1 MLTTKRGIQL
11 SAVASAITFLSISAT
26 ALATSPSNCVEVTAT
41 NQQHMETG
49 LAEQCSYFY
58 VCSTGDQEVLGYYYG
73 SSSVETTL
81 YTGESNLGYKTQP
94 QECIIQDPG
103 SCDSTEQTLASLI
116 DNGLAETCNT
126 FYVCTTGDNANL
138 GYSWLSSTTTA
149 EVFTGSD
156 GLGYAED
163 PKNCA
168 LIEEVDLAINI
179 SGSTTS
185 ITENELAYFN
195 ISVQNI
201 GTIDST
207 ETATINSAVEL
218 IDGCSETACVDSG
231 SLTIVNASSDSATC
245 DSDAQNIS
253 CSTDAIAAGE
263 TINIQVVA
271 NADRA
276 GYVGLSAQVDTADD
290 ANPTNN
296 SANLDIDIDEL
307 DTRVKYEDTAISI
320 LSAAELPHSE
330 NGTFTDSGRLFVA
343 STDYGESIYE
353 ITKNSDGSYNS
364 IPAVQ
369 GPENCRYTGLTSSGN
384 TLYAACQTS
393 SSDTFLTQIKVSEDG
408 LSTISK
414 KLPNNPALANGMAV
428 GPDGSIYIS
437 DSQNA
442 YSMTKSAPIFK
453 VTITNDE
460 TFEFTVEDWLG
471 TEHIIKF
478 PNGVQIEG
486 NTIYFADHYKVRT
499 IEIDEN
505 GNPGAIDDFYTTTSA
520 NLIDDLTITPD
531 YIAISEI
538 KYPTSA
544 NGSNTTGH
552 TILIDKESGETVKQ
566 IAADKIYEPS
576 SIIYDRD
583 GVFGEESLFVTDY
596 FKSGLY
602 EIKAETELPL

>member
-1 MLTTKRGIQL
+1 MITTRKGMQL
-11 SAVASAITFLSISAT
+11 VAVASAITFSSISAT

-49 LAEQCSYFY
+49 LAEQCNYFY
-58 VCSTGDQEVLGYYYG
+58 VCSTGDQEVLGYFWG

-81 YTGESNLGYKTQP
+81 YTGESSLGYKAQP
-94 QECIIQDPG
+94 QECIIEEPG
-103 SCDSTEQTLASLI
+103 SCDSTEQTLAALI
-116 DNGLAETCNT
+116 DNGLAESCDTY
-126 FYVCTTGDNANL
+126 YVCATGDGERL
-138 GYSWLSSTTTA
+138 GYSWLKATTKA
-149 EVFTGSD
+149 EVFIGAD
-156 GLGYAED
+156 ELGYIDD

-168 LIEEVDLAINI
+168 IIEEIDLAI
-179 SGSTTS
+179 SFYDDTVS
-185 ITENELAYFN
+185 ITENELAYIN

-207 ETATINSAVEL
+207 ETATINTAVEL
-218 IDGCSETACVDSG
+218 ITGCSETTCVESG
-231 SLTIVNASSDSATC
+231 SLSIVHASSDSATC
-245 DSDAQNIS
+245 DSDTQTIS
-253 CSTDAIAAGE
+253 CSADAIAAGE
-263 TINIQVVA
+263 TIDILIVA
-271 NADRA
+271 NADKA
-276 GYVGLSAQVDTADD
+276 GYVGLSAQVDAADD
-290 ANPTNN
+290 TNVTNN
-296 SANLDIDIDEL
+296 SAHLNIDIDEL

-364 IPAVQ
+364 IPAIQ
-369 GPENCRYTGLTSSGN
+369 GPDDCRYTGLTSSGN
-384 TLYAACQTS
+384 TLYAACQTA
-393 SSDTFLTQIKVSEDG
+393 SSDTYLMQIKVSEDG

-453 VTITNDE
+453 VVVTNDA

-486 NTIYFADHYKVRT
+486 DTMYFADHYKVRT
-499 IEIDEN
+499 IKIEEN
-505 GNPGAIDDFYTTTSA
+505 GPGAVEDFYTTTSA
-520 NLIDDLTITPD
+520 NMIDDLTITPD

-538 KYPTSA
+538 KYPASTS
-544 NGSNTTGH
+544 GSNVTGH
-552 TILIDKESGETVKQ
+552 VILLDKEKGDVVQQ

-576 SIIYDRD
+576 SIIYDHD
-583 GVFGEESLFVTDY
+583 GIFGEESLFVTDY

-602 EIKAETELPL
+602 EIKAKTELPF